1 MFYFT
6 DVVYQDLYAFGPL
19 GGLKI
24 ADIFCTVMLQFYT
37 NLRNVVF
44 GTVFTIL
51 FQLFCFTQQQIL
63 WMPFLLED
71 SVSCKKNTQ
80 STLMSSPCIILQT
93 NHAFLWQLI
102 KQLCESRWSSF
113 SKLLEFIVLG
123 KLEWGWHNSLNH
135 MLATSLLK
143 KFKVHRSN
151 IGTLY

>member
-71 SVSCKKNTQ
+71 SVSCKKKYTKYIDVISMHNPSNKSCFLMTVNKTALWIQMVIFLKTARIYSSWKAWVGMTQ
-80 STLMSSPCIILQT
+80 FFKSY
-93 NHAFLWQLI
+93 A
-102 KQLCESRWSSF
+102 
-113 SKLLEFIVLG
+113 G
-123 KLEWGWHNSLNH
+123 Y
-135 MLATSLLK
+135 
-143 KFKVHRSN
+143 KFTKE
-151 IGTLY
+151 I